1 MDVYHII
8 NCVSL
13 DMQCLFVYFI
23 FCGFLAISGEKGRK
37 ALLREIELL
46 KLFGR
51 EGHENVVKF
60 IGCVTVGGNC
70 YDYNQLIHSN
80 DKNISEVNHWYH
92 YFYQYC

>member
-1 MDVYHII
+1 MDVHHIN
-8 NCVSL
+8 NCVSPE
-13 DMQCLFVYFI
+13 MQIVFVYFI

-60 IGCVTVGGNC
+60 IGCVTVGGN
-70 YDYNQLIHSN
+70 QLLL
-80 DKNISEVNHWYH
+80 
-92 YFYQYC
+92 

>member
-1 MDVYHII
+1 MDVHHIN
-8 NCVSL
+8 NCVSH
-13 DMQCLFVYFI
+13 DMQIFFCIFY

-60 IGCVTVGGNC
+60 IGCVTVGGN
-70 YDYNQLIHSN
+70 QLLL
-80 DKNISEVNHWYH
+80 
-92 YFYQYC
+92 

>member
-1 MDVYHII
+1 M
-8 NCVSL
+8 SL
-13 DMQCLFVYFI
+13 LICNVCLFISF

-60 IGCVTVGGNC
+60 IGYVTVGGN
-70 YDYNQLIHSN
+70 QLLL
-80 DKNISEVNHWYH
+80 
-92 YFYQYC
+92 

>member
-60 IGCVTVGGNC
+60 IGCVTVGGN
-70 YDYNQLIHSN
+70 QLLL
-80 DKNISEVNHWYH
+80 
-92 YFYQYC
+92 